1 MYDNICEWNRRFKWT
16 DNRCTKP
23 CTIQIKSH
31 YAICK
36 VFPTLVMTLKR
47 YVRRGTWRRRFIK
60 MLGGCIF
67 IRIQIFLTKLYLDDT
82 CKFTCIFFYQI
93 WSLLLYF
100 IFRFFSKSFSEI
112 WQNSWSLHYL
122 EKSHAEMFTIEAHEM
137 LFKRLLQS
145 IISSNLKQ

>member
-23 CTIQIKSH
+23 CTIQIKSQT
-31 YAICK
+31 AICK

-67 IRIQIFLTKLYLDDT
+67 RRIQIFLTKLYLDDT
-82 CKFTCIFFYQI
+82 CKFTFIFFYQI
-93 WSLLLYF
+93 WSLLLHF
-100 IFRFFSKSFSEI
+100 IFRFFFQNLLVKSDKI
-112 WQNSWSLHYL
+112 RGL
-122 EKSHAEMFTIEAHEM
+122 FTILKKAT
-137 LFKRLLQS
+137 LKCLQS
-145 IISSNLKQ
+145 RHMKCYSKDFYKALFLQI